1 MAIDVKSVTKAA
13 LNVLFSLGG
22 DLIKDATYYR
32 PPSYNPGNGTVVT
45 NEVAAACKMLVAS
58 VPQRLLGELIIN
70 LNRESVLIRASEL
83 LMITSPAEGD
93 YIVQADGTRRDV
105 IAVPRLDT
113 SGEFWTFQTQR
124 TLFED
129 WGDLTA
135 HSTAEDWADLTVATS
150 FEDRGALF

>member
-13 LNVLFSLGG
+13 LNVLFGLGG

-32 PPSYNPGNGTVVT
+32 PPAYNAGSGAVVT
-45 NEVAAACKMLVAS
+45 SEVAAPCKILVAS
-58 VPQRLLGELIIN
+58 IPQRQFAELVVN

-83 LMITSPAEGD
+83 VAIDSPSEGD

-105 IAVPRLDT
+105 IAVPRLDI

-135 HSTAEDWADLTVATS
+135 HATAEDWGDLTTATT

>member
-13 LNVLFSLGG
+13 LNVLFGLGG
-22 DLIKDATYYR
+22 DLIKDGTYYR
-32 PPSYNPGNGTVVT
+32 PPSYNPGSGTVVT
-45 NEVAAACKMLVAS
+45 SEVAAACKILVAS
-58 VPQRLLGELIIN
+58 IPQRQFAELVVN

-83 LMITSPAEGD
+83 VAIDSPAEGD

-135 HSTAEDWADLTVATS
+135 HSAAEDWGDLTTATS
-150 FEDRGALF
+150 FEDRGPLF